1 MSDFEPSGCSTD
13 DLSRLSPLNRQL
25 IKCRL
30 DLLRRLGHAR
40 DIELLFISEDYRKPD
55 WDLVECFG
63 EEAQQLWGTR
73 IKGETHLSLRHGFR
87 AAILLRDL
95 ALPSRASPC
104 RAMPCPASPG
114 RAAPCRAVPRRA
126 KELNYSKGAGG

>member
-13 DLSRLSPLNRQL
+13 DLSRLSALNRQL

-63 EEAQQLWGTR
+63 EEAQQLVR
-73 IKGETHLSLRHGFR
+73 EIFVSAH
-87 AAILLRDL
+87 DL
-95 ALPSRASPC
+95 AHAEGELESR
-104 RAMPCPASPG
+104 G
-114 RAAPCRAVPRRA
+114 RPI
-126 KELNYSKGAGG
+126 